1 MWCYRGIVAYPC
13 GGLDVHVRYRTLST
27 DICCVCG
34 VCTDMTYCTCG
45 LGQSIMQTLR
55 HKRVV
60 LDVLPQQCRHLW
72 HHAKPSGTR
81 VVLDRCLA
89 AAVPTF
95 VAFLCTN

>member
-1 MWCYRGIVAYPC
+1 MLFIVKLALWCYRGIVAYPC

-45 LGQSIMQTLR
+45 LGQSIMQALR
-55 HKRVV
+55 HKS
-60 LDVLPQQCRHLW
+60 CT
-72 HHAKPSGTR
+72 G
-81 VVLDRCLA
+81 CLA
-89 AAVPTF
+89 TAVPTF